1 MIFIDKMKNLK
12 IYKTK
17 TFLPTVEGDKKK
29 HSAMLL
35 LTPTYQSTL
44 KMMNY
49 NMFINK
55 LRFESYYFDKGVSYY
70 INGTTSKEVDEEDE
84 SLQED
89 SAEMLL
95 KEANEY
101 ISLDES
107 MSADERNKL
116 PDSAFGIPS
125 KRKYPLDTEAHV
137 KSAIRF
143 FNYVDKEDE
152 ETLARNIIKAIKKFN
167 MHPNVGKNNR
177 FRKYYTPVNEFT
189 FLSSHIDDD
198 AIVSS
203 CNEESVPV
211 LEMINDFHYNGIN
224 TGDKIIYFGE
234 QLDPLLEANANNR
247 NDTMLRRILF
257 ANRMKKR
264 KDVLLRYEQ
273 LKKDCPFIKY
283 TYPEISK
290 YKDRN
295 VYIDLSYYMNIFL
308 QNNTW
313 TMVKGFNLFYDFM
326 NRLINNPNLPG
337 YSLKT
342 VVIPVLDWDR
352 THDDQIWNFKKS
364 LSPLSIIYHL
374 MYTNDETRLI
384 NLFGNHDI
392 VFVGN
397 NKYFKLNF
405 KQMKA
410 EGMDFKKMSAKFRI
424 FIMKFTNNEEFEP
437 EDIDDA
443 AEHTDSKEVIRAKI
457 ADKIES
463 SKGVDITPEL
473 HRATVTKAKMNSA
486 VKSATKNTSSMQ
498 STVRKSNKAIE
509 TVSGNAS
516 KQMMKSEEE
525 KTKTYSKTTVTRD
538 PMEDAVKSTAKISN
552 KQAVANAIDDIID
565 NSNTEEDVYNGMND
579 DENVLDMLSDL
590 DGDDTAVDIS
600 VGRSS
605 RMTKLDEELMKK
617 SVRGKTVEEIL
628 EEDTIDKKVAPL
640 NIPVS
645 SPNKEAWSD
654 MKYAQF
660 DKGYNIQKDI
670 IKIFKHF
677 TSTSVPIAIRN
688 IDVKDNSTS
697 EDRLDL
703 YSVEMEDFRGKR
715 FTIKLDIPIMVDNRF
730 LVRGNNLAI
739 QNQFFNMPILKTESG
754 VAQIISN
761 YNKIFVYNRPRGSQ
775 RIQTGKSNA
784 IVNMFLKTANKYSG
798 TKIKFHTG
806 DNIKVSNKYMLP
818 IDYIDLG
825 TVYSKIESKNFI
837 FYFNQDELRQKYEID
852 LTANGI
858 PYGYDKK
865 NNSILYYD
873 NNSNIPFINHLIG
886 IVQDDPDWTSFM
898 EEFYKASRP
907 ASSTYSRCSIMSST
921 IPTIVICGLHE
932 GLRATLD
939 KAKINYKLTDK
950 LEKEDRNNIN
960 VDWIKFKDGYVVYDN
975 TYEAS
980 MLLNGLKVCDTES
993 HSVTEVDNK
1002 TFYLECLD
1010 AFGGRIKADGLE
1022 NFRDLLIDPI
1032 TKEILEK
1039 YKMPTDYVSILLYAN
1054 ALLCDNKYYKHTDTS
1069 SRRIRRYEMIAVYT
1083 YKVLANAYNEYA
1095 YGIKHLR
1102 NASTMNVKQ
1111 SAVVDMFITD
1121 CISSNSSCINAL
1133 YEVETTNS
1141 VTTKGPSGMNSD
1153 RAYSLDKR
1161 GYDDSMINILGMS
1174 TGFAGNSGVTRQT
1187 TLNAN
1192 VDLDRGFVKASDGD
1206 TSNMNTAN
1214 SLTMT
1219 EALTPYGST
1228 HDSPMRTAMTFIQ
1241 TSKHM
1246 VRTAESDPLLVTN
1259 GSDEALPYLTTNRF
1273 AFKAKMNG
1281 VVKDYVPNQYI
1292 VLEYEDG
1299 SHDYINLEE
1308 TIEQN
1313 YDGGYFVP
1321 LKLDCDPKMAIGKKF
1336 KANDILAYDK
1346 SSFSNNIGES
1356 DNIAFNVGKLAKVA
1370 VLNSDENFE
1379 DSGVIT
1385 EKMAEKLATRIN
1397 LQYSQILDKEVNI
1410 LKFLKVGDKVECGD
1424 DLILWQSPTK
1434 DEDVDSLM
1442 TILSKDEISEL
1453 GKRRLTSEVTGVI
1466 TAIKIYRTIDLEEM
1480 TESMRKMVDYYE
1492 KPIKQRAKVIKEND
1506 LNISNLPA
1514 HYKLPPS
1521 GKLKKAQDAILV
1533 EYYVEYLDTV
1543 GVGDKIVYF
1552 DANKGVE
1559 KAMIPKGK
1567 EPYTAFRP
1575 HESIDAFVGDVSI
1588 SKRIVGAIP
1597 LVGALNKTMIELD
1610 RAVKDIMGIPYDDTQ
1625 V

>member
-1 MIFIDKMKNLK
+1 MIFVDKMQNLK
-12 IYKTK
+12 IYKTN
-17 TFLPTVEGDKKK
+17 TFLPTIEGDKKK
-29 HSAMLL
+29 YSALLL

-49 NMFINK
+49 HMFINK

-70 INGTTSKEVDEEDE
+70 INGTVSKEVDEEDE
-84 SLQED
+84 SLNED
-89 SAEMLL
+89 SELLL

-101 ISLDES
+101 ILLES
-107 MSADERNKL
+107 MSAEERNKL
-116 PDSAFGIPS
+116 PDSAFGLPK

-152 ETLARNIIKAIKKFN
+152 EELARNIIKAIKKFG

-189 FLSSHIDDD
+189 FLKTAVDDD
-198 AIVSS
+198 TVIA
-203 CNEESVPV
+203 CEEESVPT
-211 LEMINDFHYNGIN
+211 LEMVNDSFYNGIN

-234 QLDPLLEANANNR
+234 QLDSLLEATNK
-247 NDTMLRRILF
+247 NDTALKKILF
-257 ANRMKKR
+257 TNRMRKR
-264 KDVLLRYEQ
+264 KEVLLRYEQ

-283 TYPEISK
+283 TYPELNK
-290 YKDRN
+290 YRNRN
-295 VYIDLSYYMNIFL
+295 VYVDLSYYMNIFL

-313 TMVKGFNLFYDFM
+313 TMMRGFNLFYQFM
-326 NRLINNPNLPG
+326 NRLINNPGLNT
-337 YSLKT
+337 YSKKT
-342 VVIPVLDWDR
+342 IIIPILDWDR
-352 THDDQIWNFKKS
+352 THDDQIWNYRKS
-364 LSPLSIIYHL
+364 ISPLSIIYQL
-374 MYTNDETRLI
+374 MYTNNEAQLND
-384 NLFGNHDI
+384 LFKDHD
-392 VFVGN
+392 VLFVGN
-397 NKYFKLNF
+397 NKYFKMNF
-405 KQMKA
+405 QQMKA
-410 EGMDFKKMSAKFRI
+410 EGMDLKKWSSKFKI
-424 FIMKFTNNEEFEP
+424 FIMKLAKNEEFP
-437 EDIDDA
+437 AEDIDDA
-443 AEHTDSKEVIRAKI
+443 AEHNDSKEVIRAKI
-457 ADKIES
+457 ADKIET

-473 HRATVTKAKMNSA
+473 HRATVAKAKINKAEKPLQATKVTRST
-486 VKSATKNTSSMQ
+486 VKSVIKTNATI
-498 STVRKSNKAIE
+498 KAN
-509 TVSGNAS
+509 VSKATID
-516 KQMMKSEEE
+516 KEE
-525 KTKTYSKTTVTRD
+525 KEVKTFSKTALTRD
-538 PMEDAVKSTAKISN
+538 PMEDQTKSIN
-552 KQAVANAIDDIID
+552 KVTKKQKLADDIEDIID
-565 NSNTEEDVYNGMND
+565 NVDTEEELYNDMND
-579 DENVLDMLSDL
+579 NDDLLDALADL
-590 DGDDTAVDIS
+590 DSEETGVDVS

-605 RMTKLDEELMKK
+605 RMNKLDEELLKK

-628 EEDTIDKKVAPL
+628 SEDTINKETKPL
-640 NIPVS
+640 NIPVAG
-645 SPNKEAWSD
+645 PNKEDWAN

-670 IKIFKHF
+670 LKIFKHF
-677 TSTSVPIAIRN
+677 TTTSVPMAIRN
-688 IDVKDNSTS
+688 IEVKDNSTS

-703 YSVEMEDFRGKR
+703 YTVEMEDFRGKR
-715 FTIKLDIPIMVDNRF
+715 FTIKLDIPVMVDNRF
-730 LVRGNNLAI
+730 LIRGNNLAI
-739 QNQFFNMPILKTESG
+739 QNQFFNMPILKTEAG

-775 RIQTGKSNA
+775 KIQTGKSTTQ
-784 IVNMFLKTANKYSG
+784 VNMFLKAANKYSG
-798 TKIKFHTG
+798 TKIKFYTG
-806 DNIKVSNKYMLP
+806 DNIKISNKYILP
-818 IDYIDLG
+818 IDYIDIG
-825 TVYSKIESKNFI
+825 TVYNRIESKNFI
-837 FYFNQDELRQKYEID
+837 FYFNQDEIREKYKDIID
-852 LTANGI
+852 LTKPAF
-858 PYGYDKK
+858 PYGYNKRD
-865 NNSILYYD
+865 NTIIYFYD
-873 NNSNIPFINHLIG
+873 QQQHTFVDDLLNYVYNDEDWVQFVEEINKSSRPNSN
-886 IVQDDPDWTSFM
+886 
-898 EEFYKASRP
+898 
-907 ASSTYSRCSIMSST
+907 TYSRCSIMSST

-932 GLRATLD
+932 GLRSTLD
-939 KAKINYKLTDK
+939 KAKIEYELIDK
-950 LEKEDRNNIN
+950 IPTEKKTLEY
-960 VDWIKFKDGYVVYDN
+960 DWVKFKDGYVLYRN

-980 MLLNGLKVCDTES
+980 MLLNGLKVCDTIN
-993 HSVTEVDNK
+993 HSITEVDSK
-1002 TFYLECLD
+1002 PFYLECLD
-1010 AFGGRIKADGLE
+1010 NFGGRIKADGLE
-1022 NFRDLLIDPI
+1022 NFKDLLIDPI

-1083 YKVLANAYNEYA
+1083 YKALANAYNEYA

-1102 NASTMNVKQ
+1102 NASTMNIKQ

-1133 YEVETTNS
+1133 YDVETTNS

-1161 GYDDSMINILGMS
+1161 GYDDSMRNILGMS

-1192 VDLDRGFVKASDGD
+1192 IDIDRGFVKASDGSID
-1206 TSNMNTAN
+1206 DMNTAN

-1219 EALTPYGST
+1219 EALTPFGST

-1246 VRTAESDPLLVTN
+1246 VRTTESDPLLVTN
-1259 GSDEALPYLTTNRF
+1259 GADEALPYLTTDKF
-1273 AFKAKMNG
+1273 AFKAKQDG
-1281 VVKDYVPNQYI
+1281 TVKDYVPNQYI
-1292 VLEYEDG
+1292 VLEYKDG
-1299 SHDYINLEE
+1299 TCDYINLEE

-1370 VLNSDENFE
+1370 ILNSDENFE

-1385 EKMAEKLATRIN
+1385 ESMAEKLATRIN

-1410 LKFLKVGDKVECGD
+1410 LKYLKVGDKVECGD
-1424 DLILWQSPTK
+1424 DLILWQAPFK
-1434 DEDVDSLM
+1434 DEDADSLM
-1442 TILSKDEISEL
+1442 TIMSKDEVSDL

-1466 TAIKIYRTIDLEEM
+1466 TAIKIYRTIELEEM
-1480 TESMRKMVDYYE
+1480 TESMKKMVAEYE
-1492 KPIKQRAKVIKEND
+1492 RPIKAKAKVIKDNN

-1514 HYKLPPS
+1514 HYKLPAT
-1521 GKLKKAQDAILV
+1521 GKLKKAQEAILV

-1543 GVGDKIVYF
+1543 GIGDKIVYF

-1559 KAMIPKGK
+1559 KAMIPRGK

-1575 HESIDAFVGDVSI
+1575 NEPVDAFVGDVSI

-1597 LVGALNKTMIELD
+1597 LVGAINKAMIELD
-1610 RAVKDIMGIPYDDTQ
+1610 RSVKDIMGIKYDDST